1 MAAENRK
8 DRGVSSEVSI
18 PSGLNRIKTRLAPR
32 PDESAV
38 TVPKPPPPSFNNNR
52 KPKSMAPRQHGKTT
66 SKQGF
71 DFSFAKQIEREVL
84 ISFS

>member
-32 PDESAV
+32 PDESAFV
-38 TVPKPPPPSFNNNR
+38 TVPPPPFNNR
-52 KPKSMAPRQHGKTT
+52 IAPRQHGKTT
-66 SKQGF
+66 SSKQGF
-71 DFSFAKQIEREVL
+71 HFCYDHFKLASKETKLNRFL
-84 ISFS
+84 DS